1 MGGVIPAGLRTAAA
15 DCGNVSIPDFFA
27 GCRAGITYLST
38 GRARD
43 GMKVGMPNHEIVCC
57 LTHLCAI
64 QQMSDMMGICVSS
77 AFFQTIMHR
86 M

>member
-1 MGGVIPAGLRTAAA
+1 
-15 DCGNVSIPDFFA
+15 
-27 GCRAGITYLST
+27 
-38 GRARD
+38 
-43 GMKVGMPNHEIVCC
+43 MKVGMPNHEIVCC